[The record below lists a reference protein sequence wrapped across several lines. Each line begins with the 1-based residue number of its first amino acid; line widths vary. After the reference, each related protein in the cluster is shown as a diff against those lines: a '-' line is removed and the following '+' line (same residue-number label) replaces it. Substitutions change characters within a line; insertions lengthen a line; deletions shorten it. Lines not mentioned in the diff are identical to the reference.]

1 MIQKYQ
7 TIDAIYAHI
16 DEISGDV
23 KQKLLDGKE
32 DAAQSRGLIELK
44 HIPEIQSTTLDT
56 FALKFDFAT
65 YKDILVHAHHF
76 TSFEKILDELKKQLQ
91 MPIQN

>member
-1 MIQKYQ
+1 LIQKYQ
-7 TIDAIYAHI
+7 TIDAIYTHI

-23 KQKLLDGKE
+23 KQKLLDGKQ
-32 DAAQSRGLIELK
+32 DVAQSRQLIELK

-56 FALKFDFAT
+56 FALKLDFAT
-65 YKDILVHAHHF
+65 YKDVLVHTHHF
-76 TSFEKILDELKKQLQ
+76 TSFDKTLDELKKQLQ